1 MKVVAV
7 YPLNDMPPLVLPMA
21 ASSVS
26 AGFVSPALDHE
37 EQPLNLSEFLVNH
50 PKATHLVRARG
61 DSMVGEGILDGA
73 LLVVDRSLDIRDGR
87 IVIAVIDG
95 DLTVKKLRVENGQTL
110 LVAGNKRYKPIT
122 VTGEDSVWGVVA
134 HAINSYL

>member
-7 YPLNDMPPLVLPMA
+7 YPIKDMPPLVLPMA

-37 EQPLNLSEFLVNH
+37 EQPLNLSEFLVKH

-73 LLVVDRSLDIRDGR
+73 LLVVDRSMDIRDGR
-87 IVIAVIDG
+87 IVIAVIEG
-95 DLTVKKLRVENGQTL
+95 DLVVKKLRIENGQTL
-110 LVAGNKRYKPIT
+110 LVAGNKRYKSIT
-122 VTGEDSVWGVVA
+122 VTGEDTVWGVVA
-134 HAINSYL
+134 HAVNSYL

>member
-7 YPLNDMPPLVLPMA
+7 YPLKDAAPLVLPMA
-21 ASSVS
+21 ESPVA

-37 EQPLNLSEFLVNH
+37 EEPLNLSDYLVKH
-50 PKATHLVRARG
+50 PQATHLVRARG

-95 DLTVKKLRVENGQTL
+95 DLTVKKLRIENGVSM

-134 HAINSYL
+134 HAINSYQ